1 MKLYKKIGLFL
12 CCVLLLVSGIELT
25 FAFSSLPAVCYDGKG
40 KELVI
45 QNTWGTDLFREFK
58 DLVPGDTVTQSILL
72 QFDNISRE
80 TNLYL
85 RAEASDGSEL
95 PENIMLK
102 VYVADRLISVSD
114 LNSQDT
120 LKENTHLYEFTHS
133 EEVEIKAVL
142 EIPSGLGNEI
152 ADRKKEIRWIFT
164 VQEEDAQ
171 EEDSKP
177 EDTVREDTV
186 IEAVAPKTG
195 DNNRLLGWLLLNI
208 CSVIGVFL
216 FLFRR
221 KTQK

>member
-12 CCVLLLVSGIELT
+12 CGVLLLFSGIELT
-25 FAFSSLPAVCYDGKG
+25 FAFSSLPAVCYDGKE

-45 QNTWGTDLFREFK
+45 QNTWETDLFREFK
-58 DLVPGDTVTQSILL
+58 NLVPGDIVTQSILL
-72 QFDNISRE
+72 QFDNISRK

-85 RAEASDGSEL
+85 RAEASDGSGL

-102 VYVADRLISVSD
+102 VYVADRLISESD

-120 LKENTHLYEFTHS
+120 LKENTPLYEFTQS

-142 EIPSGLGNEI
+142 EIPTEIGNEI

-164 VQEEDAQ
+164 VQEEDVP

-186 IEAVAPKTG
+186 IEAVSPETG
-195 DNNRLLGWLLLNI
+195 DNNRLLGWLFLNM
-208 CSVIGVFL
+208 CSVIGFFL